1 MGRHE
6 IRLRRN
12 RMTSRRME
20 RHKNYQDILRQHRKQ
35 QRSRLVRILLYL
47 LALIALVFIIYL
59 GFERL
64 SARNARGE
72 EKIRPVTA
80 QISRPDIVSPMN
92 YKNGKSQKPPT

>member
-20 RHKNYQDILRQHRKQ
+20 RHKNYQDILRQHRKR
-35 QRSRLVRILLYL
+35 QRTRFVRILLYL
-47 LALIALVFIIYL
+47 LALIALILIVYL

-64 SARNARGE
+64 SAREAQAQDTR
-72 EKIRPVTA
+72 RPVTA
-80 QISRPDIVSPMN
+80 QISRPDIVSPTPSN
-92 YKNGKSQKPPT
+92 NGKTQKPPT